1 MDYKITEGQLDKIL
15 KPFFDKEFKHAEW
28 GEYND
33 SYGGGKWYG
42 YINKDGV
49 ILAGH
54 PSHDDSILFTNG
66 QHFANMWDF
75 FSVDPKDF
83 NKSLLR
89 YTEKK
94 YGKTFNEVM

>member
-1 MDYKITEGQLDKIL
+1 MDYKITEDHLDKIL

-28 GEYND
+28 GEHRD

-42 YINKDGV
+42 YVNQDGV
-49 ILAGH
+49 LLAGH

-66 QHFANMWDF
+66 QHFANMWDL